1 MILLLCYALT
11 MCGLSLWAV
20 RRGGGVDSFFV
31 NDRRSSA
38 FGVGMSIVASCVG
51 GSATLGMAGLAW
63 QVGTPAFWWL
73 GSGAAGLV
81 LLSVFLAR
89 KVRETGARTMP
100 EMITTYIG
108 APARPIT
115 SVVIVLAWL
124 SILAAQL
131 SAMAAVIAPLAAV
144 SQGTALVMGAA
155 LVVGYAAIGGQAAV
169 IRSDSF
175 QYGVLLLALVL
186 ALGALLWQRP
196 TALHEVPLQVVNADF
211 TLSKLAYF
219 MCILGGSYVVCPM
232 LFGRL
237 LSARD
242 GQAAVRG
249 GLGAVAGLVATAVL
263 IVALGLACRGLVPAD
278 MAPEQVL
285 SAVIVQQLPPWMS
298 AVVMLGV
305 FSAIISSADSCLLTA
320 ATVCSNDILRRGDTR
335 TCRWCLLGIGMGGLA
350 LAAPGKG
357 ILALLLMAN
366 DIYVCGVVAP
376 VFVGM
381 ILHRRCTFRQ
391 NVMALAIAGGGAL
404 GLTAALTSHTAFSY
418 AGIAVALCLSLFAA
432 RSRRTADISAT
443 ASAEP
448 VTSSEPVAAGAA
460 IQE

>member
-1 MILLLCYALT
+1 MILLLSYAVV

-20 RRGGGVDSFFV
+20 RRGSGVDSFFV
-31 NDRRSSA
+31 NDRQSTA
-38 FGVGMSIVASCVG
+38 MGVGTSIVASCVG

-81 LLSVFLAR
+81 ILSVFLAR

-108 APARPIT
+108 APARPLT

-124 SILAAQL
+124 SILAAQF
-131 SAMAAVIAPLAAV
+131 SAMAAVIAPMAEV
-144 SQGTALVMGAA
+144 SQMTALIMGAA
-155 LVVGYAAIGGQAAV
+155 LVVGYAAIGGQAA
-169 IRSDSF
+169 IIKSDFF
-175 QYGVLLLALVL
+175 QYGVLVLALLLAL
-186 ALGALLWQRP
+186 GMLLWQNPGGLRGGVD
-196 TALHEVPLQVVNADF
+196 ALRSVPLEVVNADF
-211 TLSKLAYF
+211 SLSKLVYF

-249 GLGAVAGLVATAVL
+249 GLGAVVGLVMTAAL
-263 IVALGLACRGLVPAD
+263 IVTLGLACRGLVPAGT
-278 MAPEQVL
+278 APEQVL
-285 SAVIVQQLPPWMS
+285 STVILQQFPSWMS
-298 AVVMLGV
+298 AVILIGI

-335 TCRWCLLGIGMGGLA
+335 TCRWCLLVIGLGGLA

-381 ILHRRCTFRQ
+381 LLHRYCFF
-391 NVMALAIAGGGAL
+391 NKYVIALAIVCGGAL
-404 GLTAALTSHTAFSY
+404 GLTSALTDNTAFSY
-418 AGIAVALCLSLFAA
+418 AGIATALGLSLLAA
-432 RSRRTADISAT
+432 RSRRTAMQPVPAT
-443 ASAEP
+443 
-448 VTSSEPVAAGAA
+448 
-460 IQE
+460 QE